1 MTTTAKIIRTITDT
15 PAARR
20 GTVVRLATA
29 AVLAGM
35 AVTAAGGTAAAAP
48 SAPLPTFTGYGN
60 GSHDSTG
67 SDTDNTNG
75 GGGATGSVLL
85 SPKQVAAALGTGTL
99 KEISTSS
106 KLGDGAADVSPSS
119 CISAY
124 SPAESGAYKATPDT
138 VTKDILADAKDQTRI
153 SQSVVVMASKQD
165 VAAQMKATVA
175 QFKACAGVTLTAH
188 ESDSDGPRKWAL
200 GDPELNA
207 DKTVLSIMQRNAED
221 GQSCER
227 AIAGYRN
234 AIIDV
239 MACSTG
245 SAHGQGVALA
255 NALSDQLSSQKA

>member
-1 MTTTAKIIRTITDT
+1 MTTTAKTIRTTSTRT
-15 PAARR
+15 PATGR

-35 AVTAAGGTAAAAP
+35 AATAAGGTAAAAP

-60 GSHDSTG
+60 GNHDSTG
-67 SDTDNTNG
+67 SDTDSTNG
-75 GGGATGSVLL
+75 GGAAGPVLL
-85 SPKQVAAALGTGTL
+85 SPKQVAAALRTAPL

-106 KLGDGAADVSPSS
+106 KLGDGAADISPSS
-119 CISAY
+119 CIAAY
-124 SPAESGAYKATPDT
+124 SPADSSAYKATPDT
-138 VTKDILADAKDQTRI
+138 VVKDILADAKDEFRI
-153 SQSVVVMASKQD
+153 TQAVVVMAGKQD

-175 QFKACAGVTLTAH
+175 QFKACAGVTITGH
-188 ESDSDGPRKWAL
+188 DSEGPRKWAL

-207 DKTVLSIMQRNAED
+207 DKTVLSIVYRNAEE

-227 AIAGYRN
+227 AVAGYGN

-239 MACSTG
+239 MACVIG
-245 SAHGQGVALA
+245 SAHGKGVALA

>member
-1 MTTTAKIIRTITDT
+1 MTTTAKTIRTITHT
-15 PAARR
+15 PANGR

-29 AVLAGM
+29 AVLASM
-35 AVTAAGGTAAAAP
+35 AVSAAGGTAAAAP

-60 GSHDSTG
+60 GNHDSTG

-75 GGGATGSVLL
+75 GGSTGSVLL
-85 SPKQVAAALGTGTL
+85 SPKQVAAALRTGTL

-119 CISAY
+119 CISTY

-138 VTKDILADAKDQTRI
+138 VTQDILADAKDEIRI
-153 SQSVVVMASKQD
+153 TQAVVVMSSKQD

-188 ESDSDGPRKWAL
+188 DSEGPRKWAL

-227 AIAGYRN
+227 AVAGYRN

-239 MACSTG
+239 MACVTG

>member
-1 MTTTAKIIRTITDT
+1 MTTTAKTIRTITRT
-15 PAARR
+15 PTAGR
-20 GTVVRLATA
+20 GTVVRLASA

-35 AVTAAGGTAAAAP
+35 AVAATGGTAAAAP

-60 GSHDSTG
+60 GNGSGTHDTTSG
-67 SDTDNTNG
+67 DTDNTNG
-75 GGGATGSVLL
+75 GGTGTVLL

-138 VTKDILADAKDQTRI
+138 VAQDILADTKDETRVT
-153 SQSVVVMASKQD
+153 QAVVVMAGKQD

-188 ESDSDGPRKWAL
+188 EDGSERKWAL

-207 DKTVLSIMQRNAED
+207 DKTVLSIVQRNAED

-227 AIAGYRN
+227 AVAGYRN

-239 MACSTG
+239 MACFTG
-245 SAHGQGVALA
+245 SARGQGVALA

>member
-1 MTTTAKIIRTITDT
+1 MTTTAKTIRTITT
-15 PAARR
+15 RTSAAGR

-29 AVLAGM
+29 AVLASM

-60 GSHDSTG
+60 GNHDSTSG
-67 SDTDNTNG
+67 DTDNTNG
-75 GGGATGSVLL
+75 GGGPTGSVLL

-138 VTKDILADAKDQTRI
+138 VAQNILADAKDETRI
-153 SQSVVVMASKQD
+153 SQAVVVMASKQD

-188 ESDSDGPRKWAL
+188 EDGSDRKWAL

-207 DKTVLSIMQRNAED
+207 DKTVLSIMQRSAED

-227 AIAGYRN
+227 AVAGYRN

-239 MACSTG
+239 MACVTG

>member
-1 MTTTAKIIRTITDT
+1 MTTTAATTIRTIDRT
-15 PAARR
+15 PATGR
-20 GTVVRLATA
+20 GTVIRLATA
-29 AVLAGM
+29 AVLASM
-35 AVTAAGGTAAAAP
+35 AVAATGGTAAAAP

-60 GSHDSTG
+60 GSGATTG
-67 SDTDNTNG
+67 DTDNTNG
-75 GGGATGSVLL
+75 GAAGSVLL
-85 SPKQVAAALGTGTL
+85 SHQQVAAALGTGPL

-119 CISAY
+119 CIAAY
-124 SPAESGAYKATPDT
+124 SPADSGAYKATPDT
-138 VTKDILADAKDQTRI
+138 VVKDILADAKDEIRI
-153 SQSVVVMASKQD
+153 TQAVVVMAGKQD

-175 QFKACAGVTLTAH
+175 QFKACAGVTLTGH
-188 ESDSDGPRKWAL
+188 DSEGPRKWAL

-227 AIAGYRN
+227 AVAGYRT

-239 MACSTG
+239 MACVVG
-245 SAHGQGVALA
+245 SAHGKGVALA

>member
-1 MTTTAKIIRTITDT
+1 MTTTAKTIRTTT
-15 PAARR
+15 PRTAAAGR

-29 AVLAGM
+29 AVLASM
-35 AVTAAGGTAAAAP
+35 AATAAGGTAAAAP

-60 GSHDSTG
+60 GNHDSTT
-67 SDTDNTNG
+67 SDSDNTNG
-75 GGGATGSVLL
+75 GGPAGSVLL

-119 CISAY
+119 CIGAY
-124 SPAESGAYKATPDT
+124 SPAESGAYKATPDS
-138 VTKDILADAKDQTRI
+138 VTKDILADAKDETRF
-153 SQSVVVMASKQD
+153 SQAVVVMAAKQD

-175 QFKACAGVTLTAH
+175 QFKACAGATLTAH
-188 ESDSDGPRKWAL
+188 EDGFDRKWAL

-227 AIAGYRN
+227 AVAGYRN

-239 MACSTG
+239 MACYTG